1 MIKRVFDLFLGISLV
16 LLFSWLFLLILF
28 FSIVDTETTG
38 IFVQK
43 RIGQFGVPFSIY
55 KFRTIHPKTG
65 AISLVGK
72 ILRKLKLDE
81 LPQLLNV
88 INGSMSFVGPR
99 PDIAG
104 YYDSLNGEAKLLL
117 QLKPGLASEAA
128 LKYID
133 EETLLQQQEFPF
145 QYNDEVIFP
154 DKVQLNLTYYYH
166 QSFFGDLKII
176 WKTILCISFLRYL

>member
-1 MIKRVFDLFLGISLV
+1 MTKRVFDLFFGISLV
-16 LLFSWLFLLILF
+16 LLFSWLFFLILV
-28 FSIVDTETTG
+28 FSIFDTQTYG
-38 IFVQK
+38 IFIQK
-43 RIGQFGVPFSIY
+43 RIGQFGIPFSIF

-65 AISLVGK
+65 AISVVGK
-72 ILRKLKLDE
+72 FLRKLKLDE

-99 PDIAG
+99 PDVAG
-104 YYDSLNGEAKLLL
+104 YYDQLKGQDRVLLL
-117 QLKPGLASEAA
+117 LKPGLASEAA

-133 EETLLQQQEFPF
+133 EEALLQQQEFPF

-166 QSFFGDLKII
+166 QSFLGDLKII
-176 WKTILCISFLRYL
+176 WKTIVSVFF